1 MSEPGLGTSVKTAI
15 ATARMRIAAAVEIMT
30 NCAQLLGI
38 NEPPTEERPMGD
50 TIDQLMEGFDT
61 LDDLGASMRDQ
72 LNRL

>member
-1 MSEPGLGTSVKTAI
+1 MGESDTGSDV
-15 ATARMRIAAAVEIMT
+15 ATLRKRMANAVEIMT
-30 NCAQLLGI
+30 NCAQLLGV
-38 NEPPTEERPMGD
+38 NGPPTEERPMGD

>member
-1 MSEPGLGTSVKTAI
+1 
-15 ATARMRIAAAVEIMT
+15 MT

>member
-1 MSEPGLGTSVKTAI
+1 MSEPSVSVKTAI